1 MLVHHKS
8 QVLGPRNEH
17 TFKKRHSNFP
27 VIPPTTIP
35 DENTEV
41 HRDHALSRARGELGG
56 EREPKIPA
64 LTLAGPPGPATS
76 SSSPTLQRPPPPA
89 CSQHSQMGMADTIK
103 AFPKKSAEDFAERLR
118 LKSWRSRSSSDCCL
132 EPPLGAM
139 VEPELRV
146 PRGRE
151 VPDTAPT
158 TAVSAGDS
166 SALRAEAGLTRR
178 GASFPRI
185 GQPGVAT

>member
-8 QVLGPRNEH
+8 PVLGARNEH
-17 TFKKRHSNFP
+17 TFKKRHSNFA
-27 VIPPTTIP
+27 VIP
-35 DENTEV
+35 
-41 HRDHALSRARGELGG
+41 LSQTRTLRSIGTMRFPELRVSWGQ
-56 EREPKIPA
+56 RKPKIPA
-64 LTLAGPPGPATS
+64 FTLAGPPGPATS

-89 CSQHSQMGMADTIK
+89 CPQHSQMGMADTIK

-151 VPDTAPT
+151 ASGTAPT
-158 TAVSAGDS
+158 AAVSAGDP
-166 SALRAEAGLTRR
+166 SALRAEAGLARR
-178 GASFPRI
+178 GASFPGI